1 ERETIIRL
9 EVIMNVDEVKTLALN
24 NDNNSEIELRHE
36 NALDYSWLIS
46 IEEGARGIQA
56 KILDPYGYI
65 WALSQTKAKNTC
77 KQCYCSSPIHLFDS
91 QCTHS
96 RTLRWIKL
104 DSHTSA
110 YVQELNVSTKLEEVY
125 CYMVVIRWANLIIR
139 FKTKE
144 IEKRVLDAY
153 ERLDKVLLRGSF
165 KTLDT
170 SPLGHRKLGVESV
183 VKLLQTILAKVG
195 YKEGMYDSINTELV
209 HWIDLLG

>member
-1 ERETIIRL
+1 MSELFLADTILVISEGVKDPSRL
-9 EVIMNVDEVKTLALN
+9 EVIVNVDEVKTLALN

-91 QCTHS
+91 LCTHP

-153 ERLDKVLLRGSF
+153 ER
-165 KTLDT
+165 
-170 SPLGHRKLGVESV
+170 KLGVESV

-195 YKEGMYDSINTELV
+195 YKEGMNDSINTELV

>member
-1 ERETIIRL
+1 
-9 EVIMNVDEVKTLALN
+9 MNVDEVKTLALN

-56 KILDPYGYI
+56 KILDLYGYI

-77 KQCYCSSPIHLFDS
+77 K

-110 YVQELNVSTKLEEVY
+110 YVQELNVSTKLEELG
-125 CYMVVIRWANLIIR
+125 AIISTFTHAR
-139 FKTKE
+139 SAL
-144 IEKRVLDAY
+144 VAA
-153 ERLDKVLLRGSF
+153 
-165 KTLDT
+165 
-170 SPLGHRKLGVESV
+170 
-183 VKLLQTILAKVG
+183 AK
-195 YKEGMYDSINTELV
+195 
-209 HWIDLLG
+209 

>member
-1 ERETIIRL
+1 
-9 EVIMNVDEVKTLALN
+9 
-24 NDNNSEIELRHE
+24 
-36 NALDYSWLIS
+36 
-46 IEEGARGIQA
+46 
-56 KILDPYGYI
+56 
-65 WALSQTKAKNTC
+65 
-77 KQCYCSSPIHLFDS
+77 
-91 QCTHS
+91 
-96 RTLRWIKL
+96 
-104 DSHTSA
+104 
-110 YVQELNVSTKLEEVY
+110 
-125 CYMVVIRWANLIIR
+125 MVVIRWANLIIR